1 MRLSQNLEEDYILD
15 YFKDQSTGTF
25 LDVGANDG
33 ITLSN
38 TRALALRGF
47 CGCLVE
53 PAPLAYAKLKQL
65 YSKEKKGC
73 FYTYNCAIGDHNGM
87 GTLFDSGTLLKTG
100 DTSLV
105 STLVAEEKKRFES
118 VLSYTPVE
126 VQVYKWKTFMNRLTI
141 KKFDFVSIDTEGFE
155 LSILEQMD
163 LPMSETKLVCI
174 EWNGHEVLKNKFS
187 ELLGGFKII
196 YTSAENLLFA
206 R

>member
-15 YFKDQSTGTF
+15 YFKDQETGTF
-25 LDVGANDG
+25 IDIGANDG
-33 ITLSN
+33 VTLSN
-38 TRALALRGF
+38 TRALALKGF

-73 FYTYNCAIGDHNGM
+73 FYTYNCAIGDHNGK

-118 VLSYTPVE
+118 VISYTPVE
-126 VQVYKWKTFMNRLTI
+126 VDVFKWKTFLNRLTI
-141 KKFDFVSIDTEGFE
+141 KKFDFVSIDAEGFD
-155 LSILEQMD
+155 LAILEQMD
-163 LPMSETKLVCI
+163 LTDVKLLCI
-174 EWNGHEVLKNKFS
+174 EFNGHDMLRQRYSYIMKD
-187 ELLGGFKII
+187 FKII